1 MKYFGTDGIRGVVG
15 DTLTPKLAYNVGRS
29 LASFFGAKTNAII
42 GIDTRVSG
50 NLIMLSLSAGLVEGG
65 VNVKFVGVVS
75 TPALAFLTRSQPFDF
90 GIMITASHN
99 PPEYNGIKIFNSSGE
114 KLEEQ
119 TEQEIERLI
128 TLKNFADT
136 NNLQFGEFKQSKQ
149 LVNKYINYLV
159 MFAESL
165 TNFQQKICIDCANGA
180 SSKIVKKLVK
190 RLNLNAVVV
199 NTSSN
204 GLKVNKNCGSTN
216 LTKLCELTKNK
227 HFSAIYS
234 FDGDA
239 DRILT
244 IDENGKVHDG
254 DDIIYAIALN
264 LKEQNK
270 LNKNKVVATEIS
282 NFGLDATL
290 KNKGICVERVK
301 NGDFNVYCCLKQNNL
316 CFGGERTGHL
326 IYTPHISSG
335 DGVYIMLK
343 LLKIMQAENKKFSTL
358 FSGLKKFSLI
368 ERNIKVSRVQKERLF
383 NSIDFKKFVYSCDE
397 LLIKDGRLLVRPSG
411 TENVVR
417 VLVECKSEEKARD
430 IANDIS
436 NYIDKFCNNYT

>member
-15 DTLTPKLAYNVGRS
+15 STLTPKLAYLVGRS
-29 LASFFGAKTNAII
+29 LASFFGEGRTAII
-42 GIDTRVSG
+42 GIDTRISG

-75 TPALAFLTRSQPFDF
+75 TPSLAFLTRQENFDF

-119 TEQEIERLI
+119 IEREIEKLI
-128 TLKNFADT
+128 TYQNFNERT
-136 NNLQFGEFKQSKQ
+136 SLRYGSFKENKP

-159 MFAESL
+159 DFAKDL
-165 TNFQQKICIDCANGA
+165 KNLPLKICIDCANGA

-190 RLNLNAVVV
+190 KLNLNAFVI
-199 NTSSN
+199 NTSSD

-216 LTKLCELTKNK
+216 LSPLLKLAQKE
-227 HFSAIYS
+227 HFDAIFS

-244 IDENGKVHDG
+244 IDENGEVRDG
-254 DDIIYAIALN
+254 DDIMYAVALN
-264 LKEQNK
+264 LFRLNK
-270 LNKNKVVATEIS
+270 LTKNTVVATEIS
-282 NFGLDATL
+282 NFGLDTTL
-290 KNKGICVERVK
+290 KAKNILVERVK
-301 NGDFNVYCCLKQNNL
+301 NGDFNVYSRLKQKDL

-335 DGVYIMLK
+335 DGVYIMLT
-343 LLKIMQAENKKFSTL
+343 LLNIMKSQHKKFSEL
-358 FSGLKKFSLI
+358 FSGLKKFNLV
-368 ERNIKVSRVQKERLF
+368 ERNIKISALQKEKLF
-383 NSIDFKKFVYSCDE
+383 NSIDFKKFIYSCDE
-397 LLIKDGRLLVRPSG
+397 QLVKDGRLLVRPSG
-411 TENVVR
+411 TENVAR
-417 VLVECKSEEKARD
+417 VLVECKSEQKARD
-430 IANDIS
+430 IANEIS
-436 NYIDKFCNNYT
+436 AYIEKFCDI